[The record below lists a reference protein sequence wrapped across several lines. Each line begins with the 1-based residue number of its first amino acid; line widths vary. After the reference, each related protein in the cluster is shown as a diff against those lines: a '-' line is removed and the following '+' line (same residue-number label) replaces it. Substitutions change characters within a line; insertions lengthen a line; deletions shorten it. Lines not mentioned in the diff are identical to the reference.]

1 MFVFPLRPSGS
12 GTLNDGGSYLYAQY
26 GRTLHARGRAEP
38 RNSVEPVRRW
48 RYLHRVMRTK
58 RKLKVL
64 VYQLTELHPTRYT
77 RDIRDRFELAN
88 TSKWGTSPVVEF
100 PGSYA
105 VKPYLC
111 IIIIIE
117 NCIGQGFPSPGAKL
131 LESYRFLPYK
141 YSHVKFLKR
150 TNPVS

>member
-1 MFVFPLRPSGS
+1 M
-12 GTLNDGGSYLYAQY
+12 
-26 GRTLHARGRAEP
+26 RAAAMEP
-38 RNSVEPVRRW
+38 RNSAKPVRRW

-88 TSKWGTSPVVEF
+88 TRELGTSPVVEF

-105 VKPYLC
+105 VKPY
-111 IIIIIE
+111 
-117 NCIGQGFPSPGAKL
+117 GFTGVYTRVG
-131 LESYRFLPYK
+131 LESIVQGRYARKGELNDADYCNFLN
-141 YSHVKFLKR
+141 F
-150 TNPVS
+150 

>member
-1 MFVFPLRPSGS
+1 
-12 GTLNDGGSYLYAQY
+12 
-26 GRTLHARGRAEP
+26 
-38 RNSVEPVRRW
+38 
-48 RYLHRVMRTK
+48 MRTK

-105 VKPYLC
+105 VKPY
-111 IIIIIE
+111 
-117 NCIGQGFPSPGAKL
+117 S
-131 LESYRFLPYK
+131 
-141 YSHVKFLKR
+141 
-150 TNPVS
+150 

>member
-1 MFVFPLRPSGS
+1 MVLLCVISLRTSCS

-38 RNSVEPVRRW
+38 RNSAKPVRRW

-64 VYQLTELHPTRYT
+64 VCQLTELHPTRYT

-88 TSKWGTSPVVEF
+88 TSKWGTSPVVKF

-105 VKPYLC
+105 VKPYLGSRAARS
-111 IIIIIE
+111 IE
-117 NCIGQGFPSPGAKL
+117 FDYFSRLHGLIQLYNSCFTAETGL
-131 LESYRFLPYK
+131 
-141 YSHVKFLKR
+141 YSWH
-150 TNPVS
+150 